1 MKRIPPQE
9 PGSGCPP
16 GSKFHLFRSTA
27 TKIDNDDDDDESHQ
41 IHNDD
46 VESHQIHNDDESH
59 QIHNDYD
66 DESHLCVLTLLLA
79 LPGDTAA
86 ATNGHRDTLTSGED
100 YGLDYVAHN
109 AWL

>member
-16 GSKFHLFRSTA
+16 GSKFHLLGQLPPNHN
-27 TKIDNDDDDDESHQ
+27 DNDDENHEIHNDDDGDDESHQ
-41 IHNDD
+41 FHNDD
-46 VESHQIHNDDESH
+46 DG
-59 QIHNDYD
+59 YD
-66 DESHLCVLTLLLA
+66 DNESHLCVLTLLLA

-109 AWL
+109 G

>member
-1 MKRIPPQE
+1 MKKNTS
-9 PGSGCPP
+9 SGTWVR
-16 GSKFHLFRSTA
+16 LSTWF
-27 TKIDNDDDDDESHQ
+27 KVSSVWINCHQLHNDDDDVESQQ

-109 AWL
+109 G